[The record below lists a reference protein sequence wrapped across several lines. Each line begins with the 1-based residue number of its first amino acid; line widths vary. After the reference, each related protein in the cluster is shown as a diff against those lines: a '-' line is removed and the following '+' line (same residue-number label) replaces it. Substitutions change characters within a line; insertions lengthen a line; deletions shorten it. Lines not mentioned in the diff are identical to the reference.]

1 MALSAKALAQKFG
14 TGGWC
19 HVYLEPRSAQAR
31 SRLKALLGKIDASD
45 MEDLTSD
52 ILTAR
57 VPVERVEDLEKLAV
71 VTPIDSKNPL

>member
-1 MALSAKALAQKFG
+1 
-14 TGGWC
+14 
-19 HVYLEPRSAQAR
+19 
-31 SRLKALLGKIDASD
+31 LLGKIDASD